1 MTETQCFRDAFR
13 HQLHELSEQPNTMF
27 CNIVQIHGKNE
38 CVSPPRDNT
47 KFLSKIFLFK
57 STNGIIRLK
66 HRFMSSKTKH
76 QICHLND
83 QSNQLVL

>member
-1 MTETQCFRDAFR
+1 MVESKCFRDTFR
-13 HQLHELSEQPNTMF
+13 NQFHELSGQPNTMF

-38 CVSPPRDNT
+38 FVSPLRDNT

-66 HRFMSSKTKH
+66 HRFMSSKK
-76 QICHLND
+76 NP
-83 QSNQLVL
+83 SNLSFD